1 MEIAYIDKIK
11 GFLFNPVATLVAHR
25 GEKLED
31 AFRYLIILLAIYA
44 VLQALITSI
53 FVGSMSTI
61 FPGLSIAVAVIASII
76 FGVIGGLIG
85 FVIGGVI
92 LHLFV
97 LLVGGRMGLAAT
109 LKAVIYAATPTLLFG
124 WIPLVG
130 FIASLWSLVL
140 EVLAIRE
147 LHDISTARAIFAV
160 AIPFAIVVILAIIAI
175 GFFMIATVSSGPT
188 IVGPY

>member
-1 MEIAYIDKIK
+1 MEISYIDKIK
-11 GFLFNPVATLVAHR
+11 GFLLNPVETLVAHR

-31 AFRYLIILLAIYA
+31 AFKYLIVLLAIYA

-53 FVGSMSTI
+53 FVGSMSMI
-61 FPGLSIAVAVIASII
+61 FPGMSIAVAVIASII

-85 FVIGGVI
+85 LVIGGCI

-97 LLVGGRMGLAAT
+97 LLVGGRMGLGAT
-109 LKAVIYAATPTLLFG
+109 LKAVIYAATPSLLFG

-130 FIASLWSLVL
+130 FFAGLWALVL

-147 LHDISTARAIFAV
+147 LHEISTARAIFAV
-160 AIPFAIVVILAIIAI
+160 AIPFAIVVILAMLALA
-175 GFFMIATVSSGPT
+175 FFTIATVSSGP
-188 IVGPY
+188 VMVPY